1 MWTSRSWS
9 AEGDR
14 RRLEVGQDEVLGDE
28 SDDDA
33 RPAAGRLVG
42 LGAVEDASVE
52 QEALAGL
59 EDHLRHAVRG
69 ADGRL
74 GQAGA
79 GLQFLDVVGRL
90 EGLQV
95 DDGLVAAADEPDAIV
110 LGCLVDGHPGVDVRE
125 GTEAFGL
132 IGVLVPLD
140 TAGAGRLDPKGRAPE
155 ADLGAEHGLGERD
168 QGGVRRQ
175 PAHLLVVEV
184 GVVDGLDRIV
194 GAVFGRHRRVDLL
207 RLALL
212 VDQLRNRLP
221 EGSHLLGAHQGDR
234 SEVPVRGEV
243 LTVSGFLRVGDH
255 GR

>member
-1 MWTSRSWS
+1 MQLRGGFCLFCSPHGNDKVVAVVVLLVRLRLKYRPPKTASKARSTM
-9 AEGDR
+9 ALMVCLAGCPEGER

-95 DDGLVAAADEPDAIV
+95 D
-110 LGCLVDGHPGVDVRE
+110 GVDWWVR
-125 GTEAFGL
+125 
-132 IGVLVPLD
+132 
-140 TAGAGRLDPKGRAPE
+140 
-155 ADLGAEHGLGERD
+155 
-168 QGGVRRQ
+168 
-175 PAHLLVVEV
+175 
-184 GVVDGLDRIV
+184 
-194 GAVFGRHRRVDLL
+194 
-207 RLALL
+207 
-212 VDQLRNRLP
+212 
-221 EGSHLLGAHQGDR
+221 
-234 SEVPVRGEV
+234 
-243 LTVSGFLRVGDH
+243 LTSQ
-255 GR
+255 